1 MFLKVNTYMQFKGAS
16 FFFNIRIYTD
26 VFPKSVQV
34 FPCMIPVGIYQCI
47 TMLIII
53 HAKHAFLK
61 LVSDAAD
68 ENATFSGNNM

>member
-1 MFLKVNTYMQFKGAS
+1 
-16 FFFNIRIYTD
+16 
-26 VFPKSVQV
+26 
-34 FPCMIPVGIYQCI
+34 MIPVGIYQSF

-68 ENATFSGNNM
+68 ENATFPGKIYIYV